1 MERRFELRI
10 RGRALIGMA
19 LWLLTVPFRWV
30 MGAAIAA
37 AVHELGHLTALWM
50 CGCPVGSME
59 IDLGGAV
66 IRTGAMDDREE
77 LCCALAGPMAGA
89 LVCLFGRWFP
99 EAAICAAV
107 QTAFNLLPVY
117 PLDGS
122 RVWLAM
128 RNICCKPGQKGVQ

>member
-1 MERRFELRI
+1 MDRQFELRI

-19 LWLLTVPFRWV
+19 YVLLTVPFRWV
-30 MGAAIAA
+30 LGAAFAA

-50 CGCPVGSME
+50 ADVPVFGME
-59 IDLGGAV
+59 INFTGAV
-66 IRTGAMDDREE
+66 IRTGDMDDREE
-77 LCCALAGPMAGA
+77 LCCALAGPVAGA
-89 LVCLFGRWFP
+89 LVCLFRRWFP

-107 QTAFNLLPVY
+107 QTAFNLLPLY